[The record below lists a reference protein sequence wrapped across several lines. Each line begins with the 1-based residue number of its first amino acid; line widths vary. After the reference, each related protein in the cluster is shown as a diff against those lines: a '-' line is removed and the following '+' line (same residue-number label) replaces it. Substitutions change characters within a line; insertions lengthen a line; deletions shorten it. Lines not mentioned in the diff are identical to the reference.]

1 MNGKIE
7 KVLWHES
14 DDVSKIEF
22 SIFAMEA
29 FLKKKRSRRF
39 ICDQIFSLR
48 ENGGLG
54 NLPNKQ
60 KIVPYFPSLRQLP
73 PFLQMSFFV
82 SPKTLII
89 RVYDQ

>member
-29 FLKKKRSRRF
+29 FLKKTRSRRF
-39 ICDQIFSLR
+39 IC
-48 ENGGLG
+48 
-54 NLPNKQ
+54 
-60 KIVPYFPSLRQLP
+60 
-73 PFLQMSFFV
+73 
-82 SPKTLII
+82 
-89 RVYDQ
+89 VYDFRISGNRGIGELPGKRHFVGQNALLAKLPHLHFGTLFPTKKVKKHS

>member
-7 KVLWHES
+7 KVLWNES

-29 FLKKKRSRRF
+29 FLKKTRSHRF

-73 PFLQMSFFV
+73 HLRNPRFLVFCLLKMV
-82 SPKTLII
+82 
-89 RVYDQ
+89 